1 MTIQEK
7 AVAES
12 LQEFGIASRA
22 AETPEELYLA
32 VFVHAFLTSVALNPK
47 QSRNGIKANWNCKFA
62 TIPNDE
68 ENPTGVKNRTLNGHY
83 DWVASK
89 LAAAKALRFTDARS
103 TAEIQ
108 ASTVAQGLLTLTPRL
123 WMGLPGAFD
132 ATVAAKKAPATLDAS
147 F

>member
-1 MTIQEK
+1 MTNVEIL
-7 AVAES
+7 ASS
-12 LQEFGIASRA
+12 LQQFGLDSRA
-22 AETPEELYLA
+22 ANTPEQLYLA
-32 VFVHAFLTSVALNPK
+32 MYKHAFVSSMALNPK

-62 TIPNDE
+62 TKPSTEIPK
-68 ENPTGVKNRTLNGHY
+68 GVKNRTLDKHY
-83 DWVASK
+83 EWVVSK
-89 LAAAKALRFTDARS
+89 LQLGNALGFKPDGRS

-108 ASTVAQGLLTLTPRL
+108 ASTVAKGLLTLTPRL

>member
-1 MTIQEK
+1 MTNVEIL
-7 AVAES
+7 ASS
-12 LQEFGIASRA
+12 LQQFGLDSRA
-22 AETPEELYLA
+22 ANTPEQLYLA
-32 VFVHAFLTSVALNPK
+32 MYKHAFVSSMALNPK

-62 TIPNDE
+62 TKPSTEIPK
-68 ENPTGVKNRTLNGHY
+68 GVKNRTLDKHY
-83 DWVASK
+83 EWVVSK
-89 LAAAKALRFTDARS
+89 LQLGNALGFKPDGRS

-108 ASTVAQGLLTLTPRL
+108 ASTVAEGLLTLTPRL

>member
-1 MTIQEK
+1 MTDVEK
-7 AVAES
+7 AAVAKS
-12 LQEFGIASRA
+12 LQEFGLASRA
-22 AETPEELYLA
+22 AKTPEQLYLA
-32 VFVHAFLTSVALNPK
+32 VFMHAFLSSVAMNPK

-62 TIPNDE
+62 TIPNGE
-68 ENPTGVKNRTLNGHY
+68 IPTGVKNRTLDKHY
-83 DWVASK
+83 EGVVSK

-108 ASTVAQGLLTLTPRL
+108 ASTVAKGLLTLTPRL